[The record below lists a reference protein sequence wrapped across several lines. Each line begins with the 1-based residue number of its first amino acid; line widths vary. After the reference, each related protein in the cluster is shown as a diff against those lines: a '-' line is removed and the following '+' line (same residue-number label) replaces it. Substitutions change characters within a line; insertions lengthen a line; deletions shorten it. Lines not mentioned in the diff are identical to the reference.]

1 MSMVQIDIDDALI
14 ETMGIKAVR
23 SFMEQQLSMLRVR
36 YLGEKIKEHIERA
49 GFDHEKEVEK
59 ARREA
64 WLEYKSKHLPEA

>member
-14 ETMGIKAVR
+14 ETMGIQAVR

-49 GFDHEKEVEK
+49 GFDHEKEVEN